1 MTKSVYIN
9 IITTFLLLSG
19 LCHIFMQSQTARW
32 MSKPNL
38 VRVVGGCLLLISVP
52 CLWWRGW
59 YFGVL
64 FGALVLSGA
73 WRLCFPEH
81 SIHSQ
86 ERSYQMTLALQSGL
100 KLRAQWN
107 SQTPLKLSFAY
118 PISVALPQ
126 PGNLVIVFFQG

>member
-19 LCHIFMQSQTARW
+19 LCQIFMQSQTGRW

-38 VRVVGGCLLLISVP
+38 VRLVGGCLLLISVP

-64 FGALVLSGA
+64 FGALVLSGI

-86 ERSYQMTLALQSGL
+86 ERSYPRWVHGCLLLGGAVAVWAL
-100 KLRAQWN
+100 R
-107 SQTPLKLSFAY
+107 P
-118 PISVALPQ
+118 
-126 PGNLVIVFFQG
+126 